1 MSAPLCIANAVS
13 ALHPVA
19 HRYQMPLARLP
30 PRCSCHP
37 EMRVAGFYVRNRQLD
52 VFDNALHWCRVHCIL
67 EVLPLLCCSFKRHG
81 LTCSW
86 YSGML
91 AFSEARQAGLMTW
104 NSLLFQQAAQAGL
117 SHAAVLR
124 HLVSLAAQRA
134 GREPLPA
141 LPPEDIWATVTPPLQ
156 YSVTK
161 VLHGRG

>member
-1 MSAPLCIANAVS
+1 
-13 ALHPVA
+13 
-19 HRYQMPLARLP
+19 
-30 PRCSCHP
+30 
-37 EMRVAGFYVRNRQLD
+37 
-52 VFDNALHWCRVHCIL
+52 
-67 EVLPLLCCSFKRHG
+67 
-81 LTCSW
+81 
-86 YSGML
+86 ML

-156 YSVTK
+156 YSVPA
-161 VLHGRG
+161 HFHRRG